1 MPTEPSMGPSTEP
14 RIELNEAKAALQW
27 HHNDT
32 PRYLSEGDPK
42 ASLIKLTVHLNTTS
56 ALFAIQIPIA
66 YKQYTKASTIYLH
79 IHPRSIVSL
88 THSIQQNLPDAV
100 KPVFCCAFA
109 STSAL
114 CLNLKLNNP
123 VTIFV
128 PNFINEPVTAQPSTP
143 NHPHKRKRSQDLID
157 KRGRIPSAAVIWD
170 RLLELEAVVQRR
182 PPSITTE
189 DSSQYA

>member
-79 IHPRSIVSL
+79 IHPRSIPPPPSYN
-88 THSIQQNLPDAV
+88 TATTIQTNAPLYNE
-100 KPVFCCAFA
+100 
-109 STSAL
+109 SATFD
-114 CLNLKLNNP
+114 P
-123 VTIFV
+123 PT
-128 PNFINEPVTAQPSTP
+128 T
-143 NHPHKRKRSQDLID
+143 PHKRKRSQDLID

>member
-128 PNFINEPVTAQPSTP
+128 PNFINEPVTA
-143 NHPHKRKRSQDLID
+143 
-157 KRGRIPSAAVIWD
+157 V
-170 RLLELEAVVQRR
+170 RLQSGIIL
-182 PPSITTE
+182 
-189 DSSQYA
+189 DSL